1 MSAARYRLT
10 MLAGAG
16 TTYDPHQKERE
27 QQVEVT
33 ITRGKQQK
41 NGAR

>member
-1 MSAARYRLT
+1 

-16 TTYDPHQKERE
+16 TTYDPHKQERA
-27 QQVEVT
+27 VAEVT
-33 ITRGKQQK
+33 VTRRKLQK